1 MANGS
6 TISEWRGALPA
17 LTADQMREVDRM
29 MIEDIGI
36 TLLQMMEN
44 AGRHLATLAREKLGG
59 KVEGKRIV
67 VLTGK
72 GNNSG
77 GGMVAARRLAI
88 WGANVTVVLSAP
100 PNEFHDVPGLQL
112 RILRTMGVS
121 IQVGAG
127 VLFVHDRQDLIL
139 DALIGYGLRGAPAG
153 MTSTLIREA
162 NVSAVRIIALD
173 APSGLDTTIGEIFDP
188 CIRAA
193 ATLTLAL
200 PKVGLLTDTARAVVG
215 ELYVADISV
224 PPRVYATMGIEIP
237 NLFAEGEIV
246 HIQN

>member
-1 MANGS
+1 
-6 TISEWRGALPA
+6 
-17 LTADQMREVDRM
+17 
-29 MIEDIGI
+29 
-36 TLLQMMEN
+36 
-44 AGRHLATLAREKLGG
+44 
-59 KVEGKRIV
+59 
-67 VLTGK
+67 
-72 GNNSG
+72 
-77 GGMVAARRLAI
+77 
-88 WGANVTVVLSAP
+88 
-100 PNEFHDVPGLQL
+100 
-112 RILRTMGVS
+112 
-121 IQVGAG
+121 
-127 VLFVHDRQDLIL
+127 
-139 DALIGYGLRGAPAG
+139 

-173 APSGLDTTIGEIFDP
+173 APSGLDTTIGKIFDP